1 MMTAGRGTN
10 MSEELTWMPAVRIRE
25 LIGKG
30 EVSPVE
36 VTEHFLNR
44 IEEHD
49 GKLKSFAF
57 VDRKGAKAQ
66 AKRAEKAVSDGD
78 ELGLLHGIPF
88 SVKDHLQIKGHPY
101 YSMNVHQRFPEAPW
115 DDIQVERMRAAGAIV
130 FGGNTMMASGART
143 DLAPTDPGRMYNW
156 DVEARNPWDTER
168 VPGWSSSGSAA
179 ATSARLVPIA
189 IGSDGGGSTRLPS
202 AYSGVFGTVATPGR
216 IPWVLPASPAIAL
229 TASTGPMCRDVVDGA
244 LALQA
249 LAGPDGRDFF
259 SLRQEPDDYQANID
273 AGVEG
278 MSFAWTDDFGYA
290 SIYAQEE
297 SPRVIATIR
306 EAAQTFTK
314 LGAKVE
320 TTNEKWDDFWDGFN
334 MINRVFGS
342 GGRGMGTPPTV
353 EEYWES
359 VTQRKANVD
368 AFDRVFRDH
377 DVLLA
382 PTTQLTARK
391 VAEWN
396 ECWTGD
402 GSRFAHGNFAPVY
415 TSHVMLLN
423 WLAMPAFSV
432 PCGLVDGLPVGMQL
446 IGKPGAEAK
455 MLQIANALQKA
466 LGNPRPPAFV

>member
-1 MMTAGRGTN
+1 
-10 MSEELTWMPAVRIRE
+10 MSEDLTWLPATEIRA

-49 GKLKSFAF
+49 GKLQCFAF
-57 VDRKGAKAQ
+57 VDQKGAREQ
-66 AKRAEKAVSDGD
+66 AKKAEKAVSDGD
-78 ELGLLHGIPF
+78 DLGLLHGIPV
-88 SVKDHLQIKGHPY
+88 SVKDHLQIEGHPY
-101 YSMNVHQRFPEAPW
+101 YSMNVHQRFDAAPW
-115 DDIQVERMRAAGAIV
+115 DDIQVERLRNAGAII
-130 FGGNTMMASGART
+130 FGGNTMMGSGART
-143 DLAPTDPGRMYNW
+143 DVAATDPSRMYNW
-156 DVEARNPWDTER
+156 DVEARNPWDTTR

-179 ATSARLVPIA
+179 ATAARLVPIA

-202 AYSGVFGTVATPGR
+202 AYSGLFGTVATPGR
-216 IPWVLPASPAIAL
+216 IPWVLPATPAIAL
-229 TASTGPMCRDVVDGA
+229 TASTGPMCRDVADGA

-249 LAGPDGRDFF
+249 LAGPDGRDYF
-259 SLRQEPDDYQANID
+259 SLRDEPEDYLANID

-306 EAAQTFTK
+306 EAAQKLTG

-320 TTNEKWDDFWDGFN
+320 TTSETWVDFWDGFI

-342 GGRGMGTPPTV
+342 GGRGVGEPPTA

-359 VTQRKANVD
+359 VTSRKVAVD

-382 PTTQLTARK
+382 PTSQLVARTI
-391 VAEWN
+391 EDWN
-396 ECWTGD
+396 NCWTGD
-402 GSRFAHGNFAPVY
+402 GSRFAHGTFAPVY

-432 PCGLVDGLPVGMQL
+432 PAGFVDGLPVGLQI

-455 MLQIANALQKA
+455 MLRIANALQKVI
-466 LGNPRPPAFV
+466 GTPRPPQFV